1 MSRKAGKIALGLGLL
16 TGTLTGLLFAPQDGK
31 KTRAKI
37 MQGDAKGLL
46 SDLVNMGEE
55 MSGMVSGLMK
65 RPSVKELISKA
76 KDKAADVAN
85 IQRSELDGM
94 LKDAHKKADDFKK
107 KIAQYVNEQKKMI
120 EESLPPAK
128 KKAKAPVKKAV
139 LKKKTELKAIPN
151 ESAKKP
157 VVKKAA
163 LKKAVTK
170 AVTKNV
176 KKKKS

>member
-1 MSRKAGKIALGLGLL
+1 
-16 TGTLTGLLFAPQDGK
+16 
-31 KTRAKI
+31 

-85 IQRSELDGM
+85 MQRSELDGM

-139 LKKKTELKAIPN
+139 LKKKAALKAIPN
-151 ESAKKP
+151 ESAKP
-157 VVKKAA
+157 VVKKAPVKKTSP
-163 LKKAVTK
+163 KKA
-170 AVTKNV
+170 APKNL
-176 KKKKS
+176 KKKS